1 MNNLFKS
8 LLAGSALLVATSA
21 SAAPVISVSYSA
33 TAEADFLSS
42 LVGAT
47 VVEDFNGLG
56 GAQMLNSGGTGH
68 HYSWENKSSTFATNV
83 GTFTL
88 DIVGQTTDG
97 NVHNDELMIEST
109 VTGEDGRE
117 SLGEDGI
124 ADFWLDSNDAKQV
137 TWTLGAP
144 LTGHFNSFG
153 FYLADPSDV
162 SGILT
167 LTFDDGSSSG
177 QLVFTPELPN
187 GIEAGGTG
195 YVTVT
200 SDKNIVGGTFT
211 FSNHTNNDGWGIDDV
226 TVGNVPEP
234 STLLLMGLGLLGLCA
249 ARRRNA
255 A

>member
-8 LLAGSALLVATSA
+8 LIAGSALLAAASA
-21 SAAPVISVSYSA
+21 SAAPIISISYSA
-33 TAEADFLSS
+33 TAEADFVSS

-47 VVEDFNGLG
+47 VAEDFNTLG
-56 GAQMLNSGGTGH
+56 GAQVLNSGGTGH
-68 HYSWENKSSTFATNV
+68 HYSWENKSTSFLTNV

-88 DIVGQTTDG
+88 DIAGQTTDG
-97 NVHNDELMIEST
+97 NVHNGELMIESR
-109 VTGEDGRE
+109 VTGEDGRQ
-117 SLGEDGI
+117 SLGEDGTT
-124 ADFWLDSNDAKQV
+124 DLWLDSNDAKKV

-144 LTGHFNSFG
+144 LSGDFNAFG

-162 SGILT
+162 SAILT
-167 LTFDDGSSSG
+167 LTFDDGTSSG
-177 QLVFTPELPN
+177 NLVFNPKLPD
-187 GIEAGGTG
+187 GLLPGGTG
-195 YVTVT
+195 YVTVV

-211 FSNHTNNDGWGIDDV
+211 FLNTTYNDGWGIDDV